1 MITFNAAIGAVKG
14 VFSTKNLANIPL
26 TVVTNTTVQNKTKE
40 FYEKLKKGKNKN
52 KVKTEETKSTARECF
67 NCKKELTEDEWILC
81 NGCIQKDH
89 VNRLQSLIEKDIEEI
104 NKYTS
109 NIRSYVSEL
118 ANLKDD

>member
-1 MITFNAAIGAVKG
+1 MITFNAAIGAIKG
-14 VFSTKNLANIPL
+14 VFSTKNLANVPL
-26 TVVTNTTVQNKTKE
+26 NVVTNTTVQNKTKE
-40 FYEKLKKGKNKN
+40 FCEKLKEAKNKN

-67 NCKKELTEDEWILC
+67 NCKKELVEDEWILC
-81 NGCIQKDH
+81 NDCIQKDR

-118 ANLKDD
+118 ANLKND